1 MLFEP
6 YQDELQFIEQIHKYN
21 EREYTVIR
29 LTDTMLSK
37 SIIDANVFVQDVL
50 KKYGLMD
57 YQSLKNGEKKK
68 LDVILYIGEE
78 KFEALLRELKKA
90 EKFIFL
96 EYFIIQEG
104 KMFNKD
110 VMLSC

>member
-78 KFEALLRELKKA
+78 KFETKCHAIVLTHEEMRGFGFMGANLKKISILA
-90 EKFIFL
+90 T
-96 EYFIIQEG
+96 
-104 KMFNKD
+104 
-110 VMLSC
+110 

>member
-1 MLFEP
+1 
-6 YQDELQFIEQIHKYN
+6 
-21 EREYTVIR
+21 
-29 LTDTMLSK
+29 MLSK

-78 KFEALLRELKKA
+78 KFETKMSCYQVLTHEEREVW
-90 EKFIFL
+90 
-96 EYFIIQEG
+96 
-104 KMFNKD
+104 FNGSQFKENFH
-110 VMLSC
+110 LAT

>member
-6 YQDELQFIEQIHKYN
+6 YQDELQLIEQIHKYN

-57 YQSLKNGEKKK
+57 YQ
-68 LDVILYIGEE
+68 
-78 KFEALLRELKKA
+78 
-90 EKFIFL
+90 
-96 EYFIIQEG
+96 
-104 KMFNKD
+104 
-110 VMLSC
+110 

>member
-57 YQSLKNGEKKK
+57 YPSLQNGEQKK
-68 LDVILYIGEE
+68 LD
-78 KFEALLRELKKA
+78 A
-90 EKFIFL
+90 
-96 EYFIIQEG
+96 
-104 KMFNKD
+104 M
-110 VMLSC
+110 

>member
-57 YQSLKNGEKKK
+57 YQSLKRVRRKSWMQCCILVKKNLK
-68 LDVILYIGEE
+68 QRCHAIVLMLEGMKDFG
-78 KFEALLRELKKA
+78 FMGANLKKVSILA
-90 EKFIFL
+90 I
-96 EYFIIQEG
+96 
-104 KMFNKD
+104 
-110 VMLSC
+110 